1 VTMNVV
7 LSYGLGVDSTAMFL
21 RWLNEPESRD
31 FDLDDLV
38 VVTAMTGN
46 EWPDTVELV
55 ERHIL
60 PRFRDAGV
68 TFAQVARAG
77 ASQKEGIVV
86 LDESDEPPRLYAE
99 GAYKLSDE
107 LTHAGTI
114 PQAAGSRYCSQ
125 KFKGWPIDTY
135 LAEGFPEARRHAFGY
150 EAGEVARATRCAES
164 MRLAFG
170 FEVGEAARAR
180 RATEYDTPMRV
191 AEFPLIE
198 WGWDREDCRR
208 FIEQATGVADWPKSA
223 CVYCP
228 FALTN
233 RAGRERTLRRYDSDR
248 ESAIETLMLERRSL
262 SLNPR
267 GGLIAGDRLFDL
279 LWKEIRPIAKAF
291 ERRAE
296 DTPHCVYSVRWIWRS
311 RRQVNRDLRVLH
323 TGTRAECE
331 ARVRQYGTVDASDG
345 FERVYLMRKGEEQLP
360 AREHFIV
367 AGPAGA
373 RDKALPSFP
382 QWWEEADHEQLS
394 LSTSELVPVA

>member
-1 VTMNVV
+1 MNVV

-21 RWLNEPESRD
+21 RWLNEPDSRD

-60 PRFRDAGV
+60 PRFREAGV

-77 ASQKEGIVV
+77 ASQKQGIVV

-107 LTHAGTI
+107 LTRAGTI

-135 LAEGFPEARRHAFGY
+135 LAEAFPEARRHAFGY
-150 EAGEVARATRCAES
+150 EAGELTRATRCAES

-170 FEVGEAARAR
+170 FEAGETARAR
-180 RATEYDTPMRV
+180 RATSYDTPMRV

-208 FIEQATGVADWPKSA
+208 YIEQTTGVADWPKSA

-233 RAGRERTLRRYDSDR
+233 RAGRERTLRRYDQDR
-248 ESAIETLMLERRSL
+248 ERLPVLGGVLLEELTGEFQLHPLDLESEH
-262 SLNPR
+262 PR
-267 GGLIAGDRLFDL
+267 L
-279 LWKEIRPIAKAF
+279 P
-291 ERRAE
+291 RAV
-296 DTPHCVYSVRWIWRS
+296 DSVRLGSDHRSDEVRS
-311 RRQVNRDLRVLH
+311 RDQRGAGLEPVLFVARLAELLGQADDDALGAADEAEAVDVLVLGDL
-323 TGTRAECE
+323 
-331 ARVRQYGTVDASDG
+331 
-345 FERVYLMRKGEEQLP
+345 VY
-360 AREHFIV
+360 
-367 AGPAGA
+367 
-373 RDKALPSFP
+373 
-382 QWWEEADHEQLS
+382 
-394 LSTSELVPVA
+394 